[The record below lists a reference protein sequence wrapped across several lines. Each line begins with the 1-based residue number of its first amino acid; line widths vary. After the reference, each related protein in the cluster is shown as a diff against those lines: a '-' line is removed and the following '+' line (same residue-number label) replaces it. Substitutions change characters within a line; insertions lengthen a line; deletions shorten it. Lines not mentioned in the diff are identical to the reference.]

1 MSYAERIKTDM
12 KWMRAMPRWIWGL
25 MIVISVVEPIT
36 HAVLLYGL
44 PESMASTGLHIGD
57 TAFFLT
63 AMRIFLNG
71 FDSPY
76 ATCQSPACFASVT
89 YFNVPHDW
97 LYGLLGLIGAIVQ
110 IPPFLFLGMVNGLGV
125 LLYLL
130 AVYWFLCEIM
140 RERANLAFLI
150 FAVSGGL
157 GGLLYVLSGIAGAH
171 GLPGF
176 ETWFHRYARYELI
189 EGPFLA
195 PWLVAPRLYYTL
207 PLALGFAALTLWLR
221 DYRCDRPSPGWAS
234 IIAVFLCGYLNMRL
248 GPLFVA
254 VAALYA
260 LADHSASWQQRIR
273 FVLVFTVP
281 VMLAALIV
289 LIQFRWDPAG
299 AQNAYGL
306 LHRCA
311 WFGSVFAL
319 LFWQLFVLPFAV
331 RAGWKEMPWRVRFVL
346 GALLGYLALFTVLYA
361 THQVYWG
368 NLFAG
373 GDTAAAIAVSD
384 WALLGVVPGIAITA
398 WLFSKRGTPS
408 SASEQNAEKTRLL
421 AWCWL
426 WLLIFLAVAVSAFGQ
441 GSFMRFMP
449 ERFLVLLGIPVAV
462 LSAEGLHRMPR
473 VFSRA
478 MLGVLVMSGICS
490 FTVAALCFQGPLGFH
505 LKGAFAWTHNEVM
518 SPVDARLIQKIRG
531 GRVLCPASVP
541 PLFGD
546 IVVHTRP
553 KTRTLFGQ
561 ATMDYSGIDMETMGR
576 NVQRFFDS
584 STSDEERRAFVE
596 KWCVDYVYCP
606 ETCPV
611 NEDTLQQLRKASW
624 LHEVAGENR
633 AAVFMVI
640 KDPEKK

>member
-1 MSYAERIKTDM
+1 
-12 KWMRAMPRWIWGL
+12 MPRWILGL
-25 MIVISVVEPIT
+25 IIATSAVEPIT

-44 PESMASTGLHIGD
+44 PDSMAPTGLHIGD

-76 ATCQSPACFASVT
+76 ATCQSPAGYASAT

-97 LYGLLGLIGAIVQ
+97 LYGLLGCIAAIVQ
-110 IPPFLFLGMVNGLGV
+110 IPPFLFLGIANGIGV

-130 AVYWFLCEIM
+130 AVYWFL
-140 RERANLAFLI
+140 RETTGDRANLAFLI
-150 FAVSGGL
+150 FALSGGL
-157 GGLLYVLSGIAGAH
+157 GGLVYILSGIVGAH
-171 GLPGF
+171 DLPGF
-176 ETWFHRYARYELI
+176 EAWFHRYARYELI

-221 DYRCDRPSPGWAS
+221 DYRRGRSAPGWAAV
-234 IIAVFLCGYLNMRL
+234 IAVFLCGYLNLRL

-254 VAALYA
+254 VAVLYA
-260 LADHSASWQQRIR
+260 VLDRFAPWRRRILYVVAFAIPVFLAVTM
-273 FVLVFTVP
+273 VLF
-281 VMLAALIV
+281 
-289 LIQFRWDPAG
+289 QFRADPAG
-299 AQNAYGL
+299 AENAYGL
-306 LHRCA
+306 LHRSA

-319 LFWQLFVLPFAV
+319 LFWQLFVLPFSL
-331 RAGWKEMPWRVRFVL
+331 RAGWKERPWPVQFAL
-346 GALLGYLALFTVLYA
+346 GALLGYLALFTMLYA
-361 THQVYWG
+361 VHQVYWG

-384 WALLGVVPGIAITA
+384 WALLGVLPGIAITG
-398 WLFSKRGTPS
+398 WLYSKRVVAS
-408 SASEQNAEKTRLL
+408 SATDQSAQETRLL

-426 WLLIFLAVAVSAFGQ
+426 WLLIFLAAVISAFGQ
-441 GSFMRFMP
+441 GQFMRFMP
-449 ERFLVLLGIPVAV
+449 ERLLVLIGVPVAV
-462 LSAEGLHRMPR
+462 LSAEGLRRMPS

-478 MLGVLVMSGICS
+478 ILGVLVVSGICS

-518 SPVDARLIQKIRG
+518 SPVDARLIKMIDRG
-531 GRVLCPASVP
+531 VVLCPASMP

-553 KTRTLFGQ
+553 QTRTLFGQ

-576 NVQRFFDS
+576 EVQHFFDPA
-584 STSDEERRAFVE
+584 TPDEERRAFVE

-611 NEDTLQQLRKASW
+611 NGDMLQQLKKASW
-624 LHEVAGENR
+624 LHEVAGEDL
-633 AAVFMVI
+633 AALFRVRKI
-640 KDPEKK
+640 PEKG